1 MAALRCA
8 RTWAISGNRARRA
21 EPGRDT
27 PGQVDQLTVTW
38 AYREN
43 VLDLEPHGPL
53 PPEIY
58 RRRRALAIGIAAL
71 VVVVVV
77 TIIAVVVNSGSAE
90 TKKADGNPN
99 TSQGPLAATP
109 TPEAKTP
116 VVPPADQSPAPTP
129 TPAAAVEPPPVLKP
143 GDDCP
148 DSTLAVKGITSEPRY
163 TLGDQPKFTM
173 VVTNIGL
180 TACQR
185 DVGAAVLAAYVYTL
199 DNKRLWSNLDCAPSN
214 ETLVKS
220 FNPGEQV
227 TTEVTW
233 TGMGSEAQ
241 CPLPRQPIGPGTYNL
256 VVQLGN
262 LRSAT
267 VPFALTEPSPEAPAP
282 EAPPAE
288 GPPAEPEPEQPGG

>member
-1 MAALRCA
+1 
-8 RTWAISGNRARRA
+8 
-21 EPGRDT
+21 
-27 PGQVDQLTVTW
+27 VTW
-38 AYREN
+38 PYREN

-58 RRRRALAIGIAAL
+58 RRRRALAFGVAAL
-71 VVVVVV
+71 VA
-77 TIIAVVVNSGSAE
+77 AVVVAIVFMVVRGGDSAGTQTPAE
-90 TKKADGNPN
+90 PN
-99 TSQGPLAATP
+99 TSQGPLGQAPAP
-109 TPEAKTP
+109 DVKTP
-116 VVPPADQSPAPTP
+116 VVPPAEQSPAPTP
-129 TPAAAVEPPPVLKP
+129 TPTAAVEPPPPLKP

-148 DSTLAVKGITSEPRY
+148 DSSLAVKGITSGPRY
-163 TLGDQPKFTM
+163 TIGDQPKFTM

-220 FNPGEQV
+220 INPGEQI

-233 TGMGSEAQ
+233 TGMGSAPQ

-262 LRSAT
+262 LRSAS
-267 VPFALTEPSPEAPAP
+267 VPFVLAEPSADTPAPAD
-282 EAPPAE
+282 APP
-288 GPPAEPEPEQPGG
+288 PPPPGG